1 MAVPVILAANDI
13 SVLGPAVLRHMTM
26 CLELRVPNV
35 ATRTL
40 LWRRLG
46 AEHGVA
52 LCDADAA
59 RLTRLVPAAP
69 TVAAAALRATRLAGG
84 CAETARLIVERVAR
98 AVRGGGLPVPE
109 PEPDSNYDPALV
121 NADADLATLEADLL
135 RPGAPR
141 GAARSFVP
149 ACRTTRRRQERV
161 DTASARADG
170 AAGEKRASDLLDPFV
185 GGTEHN
191 IAGAFA
197 EARDT
202 GAYLAFD
209 EADGLLLERADGI
222 LLLLLLR
229 PPPNPL
235 TPPRRDVSNLP

>member
-1 MAVPVILAANDI
+1 
-13 SVLGPAVLRHMTM
+13 
-26 CLELRVPNV
+26 
-35 ATRTL
+35 
-40 LWRRLG
+40 
-46 AEHGVA
+46 
-52 LCDADAA
+52 
-59 RLTRLVPAAP
+59 
-69 TVAAAALRATRLAGG
+69 
-84 CAETARLIVERVAR
+84 
-98 AVRGGGLPVPE
+98 
-109 PEPDSNYDPALV
+109 
-121 NADADLATLEADLL
+121 
-135 RPGAPR
+135 
-141 GAARSFVP
+141 
-149 ACRTTRRRQERV
+149 V

-235 TPPRRDVSNLP
+235 TPPRRDVRNLP

>member
-1 MAVPVILAANDI
+1 
-13 SVLGPAVLRHMTM
+13 M

-121 NADADLATLEADLL
+121 NADADLATLEEDLL

-141 GAARSFVP
+141 ALSFLLVGPPGAGKSAWIRHLPGRMGLPVRNAPPTCSTRLSAAPSIISPVLSQKRGTPAPTSRS
-149 ACRTTRRRQERV
+149 TRRTV
-161 DTASARADG
+161 CCWNGPTASCCYYCCG
-170 AAGEKRASDLLDPFV
+170 
-185 GGTEHN
+185 
-191 IAGAFA
+191 
-197 EARDT
+197 
-202 GAYLAFD
+202 
-209 EADGLLLERADGI
+209 
-222 LLLLLLR
+222 
-229 PPPNPL
+229 
-235 TPPRRDVSNLP
+235 RRRLIR